1 MMSPTVAALTI
12 ALLVAVPARLGAVE
26 VTVAEVV
33 QGGSDMDGEVL
44 TLDGELVGDYGS
56 RGDGWMWTQLNGDD
70 YVSSPIVEGGP
81 AAGGNVAIGIRMPM
95 ALAQGLDP
103 AGRYRF
109 RGPLVRVTG
118 IWRYHDPQRGGETY
132 LEVQSLTVI
141 EPGRPLEEKPD
152 WLVVI
157 VGGSLVAIAAA
168 GWVRWKQDE
177 AQRE

>member
-1 MMSPTVAALTI
+1 MSSTLAALTI
-12 ALLVAVPARLGAVE
+12 ALLVAAPARLGAVE

-33 QGGSDMDGEVL
+33 QGASGMDGEVL
-44 TLDGELVGDYGS
+44 TVDGELVGDYGS
-56 RGDGWMWTQLNGDD
+56 RGDGWMWTQLNGDV
-70 YVSSPIVEGGP
+70 YVSSPIIEGGS
-81 AAGGNVAIGIRMPM
+81 AAGGNVAIGIRMPI

-103 AGRYRF
+103 PGRYRI

-141 EPGRPLEEKPD
+141 EPGHPLEEEPD

-157 VGGSLVAIAAA
+157 VGGSLVAAAAA
-168 GWVRWKQDE
+168 GWLRWKQDE

>member
-1 MMSPTVAALTI
+1 MPSTLAALAIALVVAAPL
-12 ALLVAVPARLGAVE
+12 RLGAVE

-33 QGGSDMDGEVL
+33 QGASGMDGEVL
-44 TLDGELVGDYGS
+44 TVDGELVGDYGS
-56 RGDGWMWTQLNGDD
+56 RGDGWMWTQLNGDV
-70 YVSSPIVEGGP
+70 YVSSPIIEGGS
-81 AAGGNVAIGIRMPM
+81 AAGGNVAIGIRMPI

-103 AGRYRF
+103 PGRYRI

-118 IWRYHDPQRGGETY
+118 IWRYHDPHRGGETY

-141 EPGRPLEEKPD
+141 EPGRPLEEEPD

-157 VGGSLVAIAAA
+157 VGGSLVAAAAA
-168 GWVRWKQDE
+168 GWLRWKQDE

>member
-1 MMSPTVAALTI
+1 MPSTLAALAIALVVAAPL
-12 ALLVAVPARLGAVE
+12 RLGAVE

-33 QGGSDMDGEVL
+33 QGASGMDGEVL
-44 TLDGELVGDYGS
+44 TVDGELVGDYGS
-56 RGDGWMWTQLNGDD
+56 RGDGWMWTQLNGDV
-70 YVSSPIVEGGP
+70 YVSSPIIEGGS
-81 AAGGNVAIGIRMPM
+81 AAGGNVAIGIRMPI

-103 AGRYRF
+103 PGRYRI

-141 EPGRPLEEKPD
+141 EPGRPLEEEPD

-157 VGGSLVAIAAA
+157 VGGSLVAAAAA
-168 GWVRWKQDE
+168 GWLRWKQDE

>member
-1 MMSPTVAALTI
+1 MPSTLAALAI
-12 ALLVAVPARLGAVE
+12 ALVVATPLRLGAVE

-33 QGGSDMDGEVL
+33 QGASGMDGEVL
-44 TLDGELVGDYGS
+44 TVDGELVGDYGS
-56 RGDGWMWTQLNGDD
+56 RGDGWMWTQLNGDV
-70 YVSSPIVEGGP
+70 YVSSPIIEGGS
-81 AAGGNVAIGIRMPM
+81 AAGGNVAIGIRMPI

-103 AGRYRF
+103 PGRYRI

-141 EPGRPLEEKPD
+141 EPGRPLEEEPD

-157 VGGSLVAIAAA
+157 VGGSLVAAAAA
-168 GWVRWKQDE
+168 GWLRWKQDE